1 MGYFKVIFCILF
13 TSTCIASLPYY
24 ERWLTSFDEAKEIAQ
39 RQHRPI
45 LIAFVSPSEQIEGLA
60 SLEKKVVFLKVNV
73 YEENGLVDQ
82 FHIDSY
88 PTFLLVEPNGKEIA
102 KLDLASIDAATIN
115 TLLASYSHVQNNDLS
130 SLKIGELRALYAQA
144 GKFADMTFKQTLLEE
159 GLKVDEGPFFMLQQ
173 YGNLV
178 AEVGVKNRKSKI
190 LRNKIIA
197 RDIKNLHGYRRQLA
211 LMDFEALSNAHETL
225 AAKAVVKP
233 LMDYLQKFGSKD
245 AENAWQIEFKISRYL
260 FSRDQIEDALK
271 HANAS
276 LKMAP
281 EAKRNEI
288 AQSVAYL
295 ESINN

>member
-1 MGYFKVIFCILF
+1 M
-13 TSTCIASLPYY
+13 TD
-24 ERWLTSFDEAKEIAQ
+24 FDEAKEIAQ
-39 RQHRPI
+39 KQHRPI
-45 LIAFVSPSEQIEGLA
+45 LIAFLSPDEQIEGA
-60 SLEKKVVFLKVNV
+60 AALEKKVVFLKVNV
-73 YEENGLVDQ
+73 CEENGLVDQ
-82 FHIDSY
+82 YNIDSY
-88 PTFLLVEPNGKEIA
+88 PAFLLVESNGREIA
-102 KLDLASIDAATIN
+102 KLDIASIDAATID
-115 TLLASYSHVQNNDLS
+115 TLIASYGHIQNHDLS
-130 SLKIGELRALYAQA
+130 NLKVSELRTLYAQA
-144 GKFADMTFKQTLLEE
+144 GKFADSTFKQALLEE
-159 GLKVDEGPFFMLQQ
+159 GLKVDDGPFFMLQQ
-173 YGNLV
+173 YSCLL

-197 RDIKNLHGYRRQLA
+197 RDIRNEQGYRRQLA
-211 LMDFEALSNAHETL
+211 LMDFEALSNAHECL

-245 AENAWQIEFKISRYL
+245 AENAWEIELKISRYL

-281 EAKRNEI
+281 ELKKNEI